1 MNKKSVVIF
10 SVILAVIAA
19 ITTAL
24 VIIQNQKR
32 KEKLNGATIK
42 FENEF
47 LDDEDE
53 PVGSEN
59 NA

>member
-1 MNKKSVVIF
+1 MNKKTVLIF

-32 KEKLNGATIK
+32 KEKLNSTTIK

-53 PVGSEN
+53 PVTTET

>member
-1 MNKKSVVIF
+1 MNKKTVLIM

-32 KEKLNGATIK
+32 KEKLNSTTIK

-53 PVGSEN
+53 PVTTET